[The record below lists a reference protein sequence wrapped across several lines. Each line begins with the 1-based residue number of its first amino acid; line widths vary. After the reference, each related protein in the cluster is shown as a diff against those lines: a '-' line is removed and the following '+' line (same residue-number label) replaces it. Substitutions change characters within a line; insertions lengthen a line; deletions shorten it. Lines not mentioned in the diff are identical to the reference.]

1 MNTPATLP
9 RPRAKASRALA
20 ALIAGLSLSALP
32 AAFAQ
37 TNGTWSVTA
46 AGNWSDTTKWT
57 DGIIASGTG
66 AIANFNV
73 LTNQSINLD
82 TNRIVGRINFTNS
95 AGNVL
100 SSSNGSVLTLATST
114 GVPVIDGS
122 GTISVSIAGN
132 QGLSFQPGGFRD
144 LTLSGNNTYTGVTS
158 IASGGRIFIR
168 SNNALG
174 ASGAGNGT
182 SITYAD
188 NANVQLIFN
197 SSASALNVAE
207 DFQIRM
213 TASGGGDGTT
223 VGRYLIVNE
232 NAANSTTLT
241 GALVLDRASATT
253 NGRASTN
260 FFGVQ
265 AVGTLNLEG
274 DISATAT
281 AGQTTSTSADP
292 TRLQVRTTAATA
304 NINISG
310 VISDGTL
317 TTGGLSVYTAAD
329 SSGIVRLTAANTY
342 SGSTVHQK
350 GTLLVNNTT
359 GSGTGTGSVT
369 VANTAIFGGTGI
381 SAPTGSN
388 SIVFATGSIV
398 APGDV
403 NDSGAA
409 IAAGESLGFDLSGT
423 TGNVTF
429 ESGAAISIN
438 LNASIGN
445 VAESL
450 AFIGLVAGQADVAFN
465 NNLVNFSI
473 TGGLLADGLYTLVS
487 FDAANAYSG
496 QLVLG
501 SGLES
506 YTASLIHGANGIQ
519 LAIGV
524 IPEPSV
530 ASLAA
535 GLAVLGFATA
545 GRRRRA

>member
-1 MNTPATLP
+1 M
-9 RPRAKASRALA
+9 
-20 ALIAGLSLSALP
+20 
-32 AAFAQ
+32 
-37 TNGTWSVTA
+37 
-46 AGNWSDTTKWT
+46 
-57 DGIIASGTG
+57 
-66 AIANFNV
+66 
-73 LTNQSINLD
+73 
-82 TNRIVGRINFTNS
+82 
-95 AGNVL
+95 
-100 SSSNGSVLTLATST
+100 
-114 GVPVIDGS
+114 
-122 GTISVSIAGN
+122 
-132 QGLSFQPGGFRD
+132 
-144 LTLSGNNTYTGVTS
+144 
-158 IASGGRIFIR
+158 
-168 SNNALG
+168 
-174 ASGAGNGT
+174 
-182 SITYAD
+182 
-188 NANVQLIFN
+188 
-197 SSASALNVAE
+197 
-207 DFQIRM
+207 
-213 TASGGGDGTT
+213 
-223 VGRYLIVNE
+223 
-232 NAANSTTLT
+232 
-241 GALVLDRASATT
+241 LDRASATT

-281 AGQTTSTSADP
+281 AGQTTSTSDDP